1 MTSEP
6 RDYLL
11 TTGRHY
17 VTEIA
22 LVMGRYLC
30 GTHTTPYMC
39 FEECFGTI
47 TYFACK
53 VGMYTHASG
62 SIVKMNNKQSL
73 PIVIEKEA
81 PFDGRDG
88 RRIRPLL

>member
-1 MTSEP
+1 MWN
-6 RDYLL
+6 
-11 TTGRHY
+11 
-17 VTEIA
+17 
-22 LVMGRYLC
+22 
-30 GTHTTPYMC
+30 THNSLHVLSLPEFC
-39 FEECFGTI
+39 SLIISLKNVFGTI

-53 VGMYTHASG
+53 VGMYIHASG